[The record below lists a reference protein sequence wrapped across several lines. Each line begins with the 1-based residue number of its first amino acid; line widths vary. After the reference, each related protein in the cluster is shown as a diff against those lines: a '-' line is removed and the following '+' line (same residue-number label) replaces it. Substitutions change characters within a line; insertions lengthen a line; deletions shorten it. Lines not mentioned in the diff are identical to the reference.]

1 MINSVCVCVCV
12 LLSLLLSLFSSL
24 MEDIHL
30 NLEVKT
36 NFRLNQH
43 YHGLLE
49 NLSGDQYKYKHL
61 VKLMMYSSFV
71 INANGDQF
79 INDDV
84 ICV

>member
-1 MINSVCVCVCV
+1 MINSVCV

-61 VKLMMYSSFV
+61 MKLMMYSSFV
-71 INANGDQF
+71 INVNDQF
-79 INDDV
+79 IYDDV